1 MDPLVA
7 LAYYMTSQSE
17 RLESLQEN
25 ESRTNLLNQE
35 NSFVIQDVE
44 AGRAGNIENRARNTN
59 AIRDYFEQSSHPVA
73 AFFFLAFRLGA
84 ILTYLLG
91 SIFSDNFT
99 LIFVVTILLLAF
111 DFWTVKN
118 VSGRLLVG
126 LRWWNEIQ
134 PDGSNKWV
142 FESAHPN
149 RKPNSADSRLFWI
162 VLYGTPVIWVLLA
175 LSCILTFK
183 ASWLVIV
190 GIAIVMNVANVYGY
204 TQCDKDAKRKWATSM
219 ATQSALGSLGSGATG
234 LLGKAVSSGI
244 GSLLSGRR

>member
-1 MDPLVA
+1 MA
-7 LAYYMTSQSE
+7 
-17 RLESLQEN
+17 N
-25 ESRTNLLNQE
+25 ESRGNLLSQE
-35 NSFVIQDVE
+35 SSFIIQDVE
-44 AGRAGNIENRARNTN
+44 AGVAGNVEDRTRNNN
-59 AIRDYFEQSSHPVA
+59 AIRDYFEQSSHPIA

-91 SIFSDNFT
+91 TIFSDNFT

-149 RKPNSADSRLFWI
+149 RKPNSADSRLFWV
-162 VLYGTPVIWVLLA
+162 VLYGTPIIWVLLA

-183 ASWLVIV
+183 PSWLVIV
-190 GIAIVMNVANVYGY
+190 AVAIVLSGANMYGY

-219 ATQSALGSLGSGATG
+219 ATQSALGTLSSGATG
-234 LLGKAVSSGI
+234 LLGRAVSSGI
-244 GSLLSGRR
+244 GSFFSGRR